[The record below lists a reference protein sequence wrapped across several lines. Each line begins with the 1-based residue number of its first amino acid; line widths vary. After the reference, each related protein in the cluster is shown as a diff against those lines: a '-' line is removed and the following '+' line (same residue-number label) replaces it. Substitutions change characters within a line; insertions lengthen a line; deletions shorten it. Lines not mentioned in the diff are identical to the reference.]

1 MGQPPQFRLSRK
13 LIKGFF
19 NEKLRQIQGKEF
31 KEKFDDVLECWATHG
46 YNSIKCLPEMDLL
59 DDVRDPKNNE
69 KLKINGKKLHEYVIG
84 EMNSIVYPKYE
95 KGKNKDFYTGFRHSV
110 KSIYDGV
117 QMQKDPK

>member
-19 NEKLRQIQGKEF
+19 NEKLRHTQYKESKDRF
-31 KEKFDDVLECWATHG
+31 NDVLECWATHG
-46 YNSIKCLPEMDLL
+46 YNSIKCTPEMDIL

-69 KLKINGKKLHEYVIG
+69 KLKINGLRLHEYVIG
-84 EMNSIVYPKYE
+84 ELNPVVYPKCM
-95 KGKNKDFYTGFRHSV
+95 KGKNKDHYTGFRHSV

-117 QMQKDPK
+117 KMQKDVK